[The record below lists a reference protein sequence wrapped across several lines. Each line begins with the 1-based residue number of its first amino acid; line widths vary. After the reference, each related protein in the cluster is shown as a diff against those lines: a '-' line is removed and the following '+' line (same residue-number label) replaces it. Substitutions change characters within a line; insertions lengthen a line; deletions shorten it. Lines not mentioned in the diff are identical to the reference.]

1 MIAGGHPLGA
11 LALPRPNC
19 TKDLGH
25 MADTAL
31 VTPPRT
37 SMYSRILIRLAAPLF
52 LTLLFPVA
60 VGFHWP
66 APARWAILTTMTLSW
81 LGFAGWMAYSQRRR
95 SPEQTKVM
103 REQDQLLTE
112 LRSFVS
118 NEIDGSRGEIERA
131 RELIRQAVSGL
142 GGSFE
147 AMNRKSREQSQALAR
162 IVDRAGSDGGAG
174 VDVARFAQHANS
186 RMEQLVEA
194 LEQVSGQSSTTV
206 HHIDEMA
213 QHLDG
218 IFALLE
224 DVKSIADQTNLLAL
238 NAAIEAA
245 RAGEAGRGFAV
256 VADEV
261 RNLSERST
269 TFNEQIRKLAHS
281 SKDAIAKVRE
291 TVSHMASRDMDRS
304 REARAEAASMLDNV
318 AAINR
323 SLEEGMREI
332 SECGRAIDSSVADA
346 VRALQFEDIAAQA
359 LGGAHT
365 HLDRLTAINREAVG
379 LQELLHRNGGA
390 LDSELIAALQRV
402 GARLREMRVEWERPP
417 HKPVAQQN
425 MGAGTVELF

>member
-1 MIAGGHPLGA
+1 
-11 LALPRPNC
+11 
-19 TKDLGH
+19 
-25 MADTAL
+25 
-31 VTPPRT
+31 
-37 SMYSRILIRLAAPLF
+37 MYSRILIRLAAPLF

-66 APARWAILTTMTLSW
+66 APVRWAILTTMTLSW

-224 DVKSIADQTNLLAL
+224 DV
-238 NAAIEAA
+238 
-245 RAGEAGRGFAV
+245 
-256 VADEV
+256 
-261 RNLSERST
+261 
-269 TFNEQIRKLAHS
+269 
-281 SKDAIAKVRE
+281 
-291 TVSHMASRDMDRS
+291 
-304 REARAEAASMLDNV
+304 
-318 AAINR
+318 
-323 SLEEGMREI
+323 
-332 SECGRAIDSSVADA
+332 
-346 VRALQFEDIAAQA
+346 
-359 LGGAHT
+359 
-365 HLDRLTAINREAVG
+365 
-379 LQELLHRNGGA
+379 
-390 LDSELIAALQRV
+390 
-402 GARLREMRVEWERPP
+402 
-417 HKPVAQQN
+417 
-425 MGAGTVELF
+425 